1 MPCIVSKSSFHSP
14 GEVGINKS
22 TVLSFILLVVIAVSK
37 TILTKYIFE
46 DIDAPLAMSAL
57 SCIVTGIILVPI
69 CIANG
74 TLRLLSMDE
83 TKTLFPVCLTVAADL
98 ACTNIGLSILPI
110 AFQQAIK
117 STLPVVTVAIEF
129 LLYRQ
134 CISKTLFTVIVGIC
148 LGPITMAMDKEWR
161 SDRDLLYGVMML
173 SLSIVA
179 GALKYVLAHSAMA
192 RFKQDMG
199 VMGFTFWMEV
209 FATIL
214 ILPWS
219 IASRE
224 ISILM
229 EHASSWGLL
238 LGTSAFGGVR
248 FIAQFIFLEKTSA
261 TTLAASNIVIQV
273 GLTAAGAII
282 FHNPIT
288 MSLIFGTLITIIMS
302 ASYTYVK
309 YFVPT
314 HSIINETD
322 DMENDEKHI
331 LNKK

>member
-1 MPCIVSKSSFHSP
+1 
-14 GEVGINKS
+14 
-22 TVLSFILLVVIAVSK
+22 
-37 TILTKYIFE
+37 
-46 DIDAPLAMSAL
+46 
-57 SCIVTGIILVPI
+57 
-69 CIANG
+69 
-74 TLRLLSMDE
+74 
-83 TKTLFPVCLTVAADL
+83 
-98 ACTNIGLSILPI
+98 
-110 AFQQAIK
+110 
-117 STLPVVTVAIEF
+117 
-129 LLYRQ
+129 
-134 CISKTLFTVIVGIC
+134 
-148 LGPITMAMDKEWR
+148 MAMDKEWR
-161 SDRDLLYGVMML
+161 SDRDLLYGVIML

-179 GALKYVLAHSAMA
+179 GALKYVLAHSAMT

-219 IASRE
+219 IANDE

-248 FIAQFIFLEKTSA
+248 ILAQFIFLEKTSP

-273 GLTAAGAII
+273 GLTAAGAIV

-302 ASYTYVK
+302 ASYTYVE
-309 YFVPT
+309 YFVPA
-314 HSIINETD
+314 HSIINDEN
-322 DMENDEKHI
+322 DMDNDEKRM
-331 LNKK
+331 LNHTFSNSNT